1 MFLFLLYKI
10 GIFLANSLPLKISVY
25 AAIYTADVYSFFSR
39 EDFESAKE
47 NLRVILSSRDEKKL
61 DCYAREVFRN
71 FALYIL
77 EFFRAKSLNDKFI
90 KQNVRITGLEH
101 FQDEL
106 KRSSGIIGLTAH
118 IGNWELLGI
127 VMSRLGF
134 RLNSVALTH
143 DNRLVNEIFLGHRR
157 SAGANVIGLGNIK
170 GCISALKRNE
180 ILALVGDKDF
190 SNNSTTVKF
199 FGRDAEFPKGPAMLS
214 LRTGARI
221 LPGFLLREKG
231 GFNMI
236 LHGPVQFERKGI
248 FEEDV
253 VELTR
258 SYALA
263 IENIV
268 RQYPTQWIMFKR
280 FYKD

>member
-1 MFLFLLYKI
+1 MFQLLLYKI
-10 GIFLANSLPLKISVY
+10 GIFLANALPRKVSGYI
-25 AAIYTADVYSFFSR
+25 AIRIADVYSFFSK
-39 EDFESAKE
+39 EDFESVRN
-47 NLRVILSSRDEKKL
+47 NLQVILSLDKKEL

-77 EFFRAKSLNDKFI
+77 EFLSVRSLDEKFI
-90 KQNVRITGLEH
+90 KQNVRITGLEY

-106 KRSSGIIGLTAH
+106 KKNSGIIGLTAH

-127 VMSRLGF
+127 IMSKLGF

-143 DNRLVNEIFLGHRR
+143 DNRLVNKIFVGQRQ
-157 SAGANVIGLGNIK
+157 SAGSNVLGLGNIR

-190 SNNSTTVKF
+190 SNNSVTVKF
-199 FGRDAEFPKGPAMLS
+199 FGRDAEFPRGPAMLS

-221 LPGFLLREKG
+221 LPGFLLREKD

-236 LHGPVQFERKGI
+236 LHGPIQFEKKGI

-258 SYALA
+258 SYVSV

-268 RQYPTQWIMFKR
+268 RQYPTQWIMFRK

>member
-1 MFLFLLYKI
+1 MFQFLLYKI
-10 GIFLANSLPLKISVY
+10 GIFLANALPRKASGYIS
-25 AAIYTADVYSFFSR
+25 IRIADVYSFFSK
-39 EDFESAKE
+39 EDFESVRN
-47 NLRVILSSRDEKKL
+47 NLQVILSLDKKEL

-77 EFFRAKSLNDKFI
+77 EFLRVRSLDEKFI
-90 KQNVRITGLEH
+90 KQNVRMAGLEY

-106 KRSSGIIGLTAH
+106 KRNSGIIGLTAH

-143 DNRLVNEIFLGHRR
+143 NNRLVNKIFVGQRQ
-157 SAGANVIGLGNIK
+157 SAGSNVLGLGNIR

-190 SNNSTTVKF
+190 SNNSVTVKF
-199 FGRDAEFPKGPAMLS
+199 FGRDAEFPRGPAMLS

-221 LPGFLLREKG
+221 LPGFLLREKD

-236 LHGPVQFERKGI
+236 LHGPVQFEKKGI

-258 SYALA
+258 SYVLA

-268 RQYPTQWIMFKR
+268 RQYPTQWIMFRK